1 MKRNYCLSL
10 MLLAL
15 FGMSSPNSVK
25 AADGENTPSS
35 QSTQQAKKITGKVV
49 DATGEPIIGASVLV
63 KGTGTGAVTDIDGNF
78 SVDVQQGSTLII
90 SFVGYTSAEIKVGTG
105 SVYNVTLADD
115 TQALSEVVVTAM
127 GIKKERKALGYAVQ
141 DVNSKELLKNKNAN
155 VINSLNGKIA
165 GVNITQSGGSAGA
178 GAQIVLRGGTS
189 LERDNQPLFVVD
201 GVIYDNSTAI
211 GGDSGFD
218 GMLRTASSFGN
229 RVMDIN
235 PEDVENM
242 SVLKGPAAAALY
254 GSRAAAGVIVI
265 TTKKGNTDGTTEV
278 TFNTRFTTSWVNRL
292 PDMQDTYKRGQY
304 NDLGN
309 LETDWVMSS
318 WGEKYKSG
326 EKAYDNL
333 ENFFNNGASY
343 DNTLTVSGGNKA
355 GSYFLSI
362 SRFDQNGIVPNT
374 GYDKTTFRF
383 NGDRK
388 YGNFTVAANVA
399 FSVSN
404 TDKTLTSSGLWDSD
418 GKGGNGAMQAVY
430 SWARSEDMAR
440 WINDDGSKYRIFQD
454 LDPDNQNLVSDT
466 DNPYW
471 IINKN
476 KMWDKTTRF
485 TGSVAPSYK
494 IADWLNV
501 SYRAGIDR
509 YTTNDY
515 TYIAPGAAMKDI
527 YQNGRLSTNDF
538 TYEYLTSNLIITANQ
553 KVGDFDLGLM
563 LGHSAEDTK
572 VRRERR
578 TGYDFITPDFPSFEN
593 IDQSTKQFQS
603 YQSRKRLMGVF
614 GEFRAS
620 YKNIA
625 YLTVTGRNDWTST
638 LPVNNRS
645 YFYPSVSGSFVF
657 TELLPENEV
666 LSFGKIRASWARV
679 GKDTDAYAT
688 TTALWAPRT
697 FLAGVGTGNSWTRG
711 NPYLRPEI
719 TESTELGLEMRFF
732 KGRLGFDFTYYTNDS
747 KDQIVSPRLSQT
759 NGYIMYSTNVG
770 NVYNKGMELSI
781 TAIPVETKDWRWET
795 TLNFAGN
802 RGTVENLLQGM
813 ELLYV
818 TDVQIGGVKA
828 ASVNNGNFMALTGNK
843 WKRTDDG
850 KVILD
855 ATTGLPTYTSNGTEF
870 VGNREPNM
878 SGGWNNTIQY
888 KNWNLSMLW
897 DFRFGGAIYNGTEYD
912 LTVNGL
918 STRTQNRDKLEIT
931 GVVPDGTDASGNTIY
946 KDATF
951 TFEAGKNYDILNP
964 DGTVKTARNGNQII
978 QDYYSNIYTKE
989 SSNFIT
995 KTNWMRLR
1003 SISLSYTFDKS
1014 LLAKT
1019 KFIKGC
1025 SINVTGNNLLLFTN
1039 YKGLD
1044 PENSVAGSGVTG
1056 SSSTGI
1062 DYCGVPSTASMS
1074 FGINLTF

>member
-1 MKRNYCLSL
+1 MKRIYCLSL
-10 MLLAL
+10 VLLAL
-15 FGMSSPNSVK
+15 FGMATPYSANAV
-25 AADGENTPSS
+25 ENVPIS
-35 QSTQQAKKITGKVV
+35 QDIQQAKKITGKVV
-49 DATGEPIIGASVLV
+49 DAAGEPIIGASVLV
-63 KGTGTGAVTDIDGNF
+63 KGSGTGAVTDMDGNF
-78 SVDVQQGSTLII
+78 SVNAPTGSTLEV
-90 SFVGYTSAEIKVGTG
+90 SFVGYTTQEIKVTVA
-105 SVYNVTLADD
+105 SVYSIVLQDNA
-115 TQALSEVVVTAM
+115 QSLSEVVVTAM
-127 GIKKERKALGYAVQ
+127 GIKKEKKALGYAVQ
-141 DVNSKELLKNKNAN
+141 DVNSKELLKNKSAN

-165 GVNITQSGGSAGA
+165 GVNITQSGGAAGA
-178 GAQIVLRGGTS
+178 GSQIVLRGGTS

-218 GMLRTASSFGN
+218 GMVRTASSFGN

-265 TTKKGNTDGTTEV
+265 TTKKGNTDGATEV

-292 PDMQDTYKRGQY
+292 PELQETYKRGRY

-309 LETDWVMSS
+309 LEQDWVMSS
-318 WGEKYKSG
+318 WGEKYGNTDKV
-326 EKAYDNL
+326 YDNIG
-333 ENFFNNGASY
+333 NFFDNGASY

-355 GSYFLSI
+355 GSFFLSI
-362 SRFDQNGIVPNT
+362 SRFDQDGIVPNT

-388 YGNFTVAANVA
+388 YGNLTVAANVA
-399 FSVSN
+399 FSVSG
-404 TDKTLTSSGLWDSD
+404 TDKTLTSSGLWDSG
-418 GKGGNGAMQAVY
+418 GKGGNGAMEAVY
-430 SWARSEDMAR
+430 AWPRSEDMSLYQNA
-440 WINDDGSKYRIFQD
+440 DGSKYRIFQN
-454 LDPDNQNLVSDT
+454 LDPDNQNLVSDI
-466 DNPYW
+466 DNPFW

-476 KMWDKTTRF
+476 KMWDKTNRF
-485 TGSVAPSYK
+485 TGSIAPSYK
-494 IADWLNV
+494 VADWLNIN
-501 SYRAGIDR
+501 YRIGLDR
-509 YTTNDY
+509 YTTDDY
-515 TYIAPGAAMKDI
+515 TYIAPEAAMKDI
-527 YQNGRLSTNDF
+527 YQNGRMSTNDF
-538 TYEYLTSNLIITANQ
+538 TYEYLTSNLIVTAN
-553 KVGDFDLGLM
+553 KKFGDFDLNLM
-563 LGHSAEDTK
+563 LGQSVEDTK
-572 VRRERR
+572 VKRERR
-578 TGYDFITPDFPSFEN
+578 SGYNFITPDFPSFEN

-603 YQSRKRLMGVF
+603 YQSRKRMMGVF
-614 GEFRAS
+614 GEFRAA
-620 YKNIA
+620 YRNIV
-625 YLTVTGRNDWTST
+625 YMTITGRNDWTST
-638 LPVNNRS
+638 LPINNRS

-657 TELLPENEV
+657 TELLPANDV

-688 TTALWAPRT
+688 TTALWAPRS
-697 FLAGVGTGNSWTRG
+697 FLAGVGIGNSWTRG

-719 TESTELGLEMRFF
+719 TESTELGLEMRFLR
-732 KGRLGFDFTYYTNDS
+732 GRLGFDFTYYTNNS

-770 NVYNKGMELSI
+770 NVYNKGMELSV
-781 TAIPVETKDWRWET
+781 TAIPIEAKNWKWET
-795 TLNFAGN
+795 TLNLAGN

-828 ASVNNGNFMALTGNK
+828 ASVNGGDFMALTGNK
-843 WKRTDDG
+843 WNRTDNG
-850 KVILD
+850 MVILD
-855 ATTGLPTYTSNGTEF
+855 AVTGMPTYTEKATEYI
-870 VGNREPNM
+870 GNREPKLA
-878 SGGWNNTIQY
+878 GGWNNNIQY

-897 DFRFGGAIYNGTEYD
+897 DFRLGGMIYNGTEYE
-912 LTVNGL
+912 LTTNGL
-918 STRTQNRDKLEIT
+918 SKRTEDRESLTIN
-931 GVVPDGTDASGNTIY
+931 GVVPNGNDADGNKIY
-946 KDATF
+946 KESTF
-951 TFEAGKNYDILNP
+951 TFEAGKNYDILNS
-964 DGTVKTARNGNQII
+964 DGSVKTARNGSQII

-989 SSNFIT
+989 AANFTT

-1003 SISLSYTFDKS
+1003 SVSLSYTFDKS

-1025 SINVTGNNLLLFTN
+1025 MINVTGSNLLLFTN